1 MKNVANDKM
10 KGFTLIEFILTI
22 TIMAIV
28 GTMMYTF
35 MGSSV
40 TKSSIPLGRL
50 QASFTLQK
58 VMENITADYPKNYAF
73 DLPGLQASIGAEGT
87 DQSSYGNG
95 QYTYTVVENH
105 FISFNPSTHEE
116 QTGSAT
122 DNLLKVT
129 IKDKN
134 SSETLTKIFVQ

>member
-1 MKNVANDKM
+1 MIASLQDDE
-10 KGFTLIEFILTI
+10 KGFTLIEVIVTLTI
-22 TIMAIV
+22 AAVV
-28 GTMMYTF
+28 GGMLYELLGTSMIK
-35 MGSSV
+35 SSV
-40 TKSSIPLGRL
+40 PIGRL

-73 DLPGLQASIGAEGT
+73 DLSGLQVSIGAEGT
-87 DQSSYGNG
+87 NQGNYGNG
-95 QYTYTVVENH
+95 TYTYTVVENH
-105 FISFNPSTHEE
+105 FIKFVSNQE

-129 IKDKN
+129 LKDKN